1 MAAKY
6 YAVRKGRNTGIYRT
20 WDECKS
26 QVFQYAGAEYKSF
39 TTEQEALEYIGRLKN
54 NDVQSESYAYV
65 DGSFNIVTGVYGY
78 GGFLVYNNEK
88 YIITGSGSDSE
99 MALMRNVAGEI
110 LGSMAAVEKAIELGV
125 KSVDIYFDYMKLKFI
140 DVDINKLKTFNPDTI
155 GFIKV
160 MGTNINYPFV
170 QTLDNDYYL
179 NRSYDKTYNNAG
191 WIFLDY
197 RNNEFND
204 KNTIIYGHGRI
215 NGTMFGS
222 LKDTLKSSW
231 QNNKD
236 NYIIKISTEKENSIW
251 QIFSVYKIATTSDYL
266 QTSFSDNEFE
276 SFINLIK
283 GRSSYNFE
291 TNVTNEDKVLTL
303 STCYNDN
310 DKMVV
315 HAKLIKYVQK

>member
-1 MAAKY
+1 MVYLNHMENVVIKK
-6 YAVRKGRNTGIYRT
+6 RKKLN
-20 WDECKS
+20 
-26 QVFQYAGAEYKSF
+26 V
-39 TTEQEALEYIGRLKN
+39 KN
-54 NDVQSESYAYV
+54 LCLLI
-65 DGSFNIVTGVYGY
+65 F
-78 GGFLVYNNEK
+78 FLVMLIVFLFSLIKVIMWIIDNNNTNDIIKKVANTYEINEK
-88 YIITGSGSDSE
+88 SYDNEVIINE
-99 MALMRNVAGEI
+99 N
-110 LGSMAAVEKAIELGV
+110 EK
-125 KSVDIYFDYMKLKFI
+125 DIYFDYMKLKFI

-266 QTSFSDNEFE
+266 QTTFSDNEFE

-291 TNVTNEDKVLTL
+291 TNITNEDKVLTL

>member
-1 MAAKY
+1 MVYLNHMENVVIKK
-6 YAVRKGRNTGIYRT
+6 RKKLN
-20 WDECKS
+20 
-26 QVFQYAGAEYKSF
+26 V
-39 TTEQEALEYIGRLKN
+39 KN
-54 NDVQSESYAYV
+54 LCLLI
-65 DGSFNIVTGVYGY
+65 F
-78 GGFLVYNNEK
+78 FLVMLIVFLFSLIKVIMWIIDNSNTNDIIKKVANTYEINEK
-88 YIITGSGSDSE
+88 SYDNEVIINE
-99 MALMRNVAGEI
+99 N
-110 LGSMAAVEKAIELGV
+110 EK
-125 KSVDIYFDYMKLKFI
+125 DIYFDYMNLKFI

-170 QTLDNDYYL
+170 QTIDNDYYL

-266 QTSFSDNEFE
+266 QTTFSDNEFE
-276 SFINLIK
+276 SFISLIK

>member
-1 MAAKY
+1 MLYLNHMENVGIKK
-6 YAVRKGRNTGIYRT
+6 RKKLN
-20 WDECKS
+20 
-26 QVFQYAGAEYKSF
+26 V
-39 TTEQEALEYIGRLKN
+39 KN
-54 NDVQSESYAYV
+54 LCLLI
-65 DGSFNIVTGVYGY
+65 F
-78 GGFLVYNNEK
+78 FLVMLIVFLFSLIKVIMWIIDNNNTNDIIKKVANTYEINEK
-88 YIITGSGSDSE
+88 SYDNEVIINE
-99 MALMRNVAGEI
+99 N
-110 LGSMAAVEKAIELGV
+110 EK
-125 KSVDIYFDYMKLKFI
+125 DIYFDYMKLKFI
-140 DVDINKLKTFNPDTI
+140 DVDINKLKTFNLDTI

-170 QTLDNDYYL
+170 QSTDNDYYL

>member
-1 MAAKY
+1 MLYLNHMENVVIKK
-6 YAVRKGRNTGIYRT
+6 RKKLN
-20 WDECKS
+20 
-26 QVFQYAGAEYKSF
+26 V
-39 TTEQEALEYIGRLKN
+39 KN
-54 NDVQSESYAYV
+54 LCLLI
-65 DGSFNIVTGVYGY
+65 F
-78 GGFLVYNNEK
+78 FLVMLIVFLFSLIKVIMWIIDNNNTNDIIKKVANTYEINEK
-88 YIITGSGSDSE
+88 SYDNEVIINE
-99 MALMRNVAGEI
+99 N
-110 LGSMAAVEKAIELGV
+110 EK
-125 KSVDIYFDYMKLKFI
+125 DIYFDYMKLKFI

-266 QTSFSDNEFE
+266 QTTFSDNEFE

-291 TNVTNEDKVLTL
+291 TNITNEDKVLTL

>member
-1 MAAKY
+1 MVYLNHMENVVIKK
-6 YAVRKGRNTGIYRT
+6 RKKLN
-20 WDECKS
+20 
-26 QVFQYAGAEYKSF
+26 V
-39 TTEQEALEYIGRLKN
+39 KN
-54 NDVQSESYAYV
+54 LCLLI
-65 DGSFNIVTGVYGY
+65 F
-78 GGFLVYNNEK
+78 FLVMLIVFLFSLIKVIMWIIDNNNTNDIIKKVANTYEINEK
-88 YIITGSGSDSE
+88 SYDNEVIINE
-99 MALMRNVAGEI
+99 N
-110 LGSMAAVEKAIELGV
+110 EK
-125 KSVDIYFDYMKLKFI
+125 DIYFDYMKLKFI
-140 DVDINKLKTFNPDTI
+140 DVDINKLKTFNQDTI

-266 QTSFSDNEFE
+266 ETSFSDNEFE

>member
-1 MAAKY
+1 MLYLNHMENVVIKK
-6 YAVRKGRNTGIYRT
+6 RKKLN
-20 WDECKS
+20 
-26 QVFQYAGAEYKSF
+26 V
-39 TTEQEALEYIGRLKN
+39 KN
-54 NDVQSESYAYV
+54 LCLLI
-65 DGSFNIVTGVYGY
+65 F
-78 GGFLVYNNEK
+78 FLVMLIVFLFSLIKVIIWIIDNNNTNDIIKKVANTYEINEK
-88 YIITGSGSDSE
+88 SYDNEVIINE
-99 MALMRNVAGEI
+99 N
-110 LGSMAAVEKAIELGV
+110 EK
-125 KSVDIYFDYMKLKFI
+125 DIYFDYMNLKFI
-140 DVDINKLKTFNPDTI
+140 DVDINKLKTFNKDTI

-170 QTLDNDYYL
+170 QSTDNDYYL

-197 RNNEFND
+197 RNNGFND

>member
-1 MAAKY
+1 MVYLNHMENVVIKK
-6 YAVRKGRNTGIYRT
+6 RKKLN
-20 WDECKS
+20 
-26 QVFQYAGAEYKSF
+26 V
-39 TTEQEALEYIGRLKN
+39 KN
-54 NDVQSESYAYV
+54 LCLLI
-65 DGSFNIVTGVYGY
+65 F
-78 GGFLVYNNEK
+78 FLVMLIVFLFSLIKVIMWIIDNNNTNDIIKKVADTYEINEK
-88 YIITGSGSDSE
+88 SYDNEVIINE
-99 MALMRNVAGEI
+99 N
-110 LGSMAAVEKAIELGV
+110 EK
-125 KSVDIYFDYMKLKFI
+125 DIYFDYMKLKFI

-170 QTLDNDYYL
+170 QSTDNDYYL

-266 QTSFSDNEFE
+266 EISFSDNEFE

-315 HAKLIKYVQK
+315 HAKLIKYVKK

>member
-1 MAAKY
+1 MVYLNHMENVVIKK
-6 YAVRKGRNTGIYRT
+6 RKKLN
-20 WDECKS
+20 
-26 QVFQYAGAEYKSF
+26 V
-39 TTEQEALEYIGRLKN
+39 KN
-54 NDVQSESYAYV
+54 LCLLI
-65 DGSFNIVTGVYGY
+65 F
-78 GGFLVYNNEK
+78 FLVMLIVFLFSLIKVIMWIIDNNNTNDIIKKVANTYEINEK
-88 YIITGSGSDSE
+88 SYDNEVIINE
-99 MALMRNVAGEI
+99 N
-110 LGSMAAVEKAIELGV
+110 EK
-125 KSVDIYFDYMKLKFI
+125 DIYFDYMKLKFI

-231 QNNKD
+231 QSNKD

-266 QTSFSDNEFE
+266 QTTFSDNEFE
-276 SFINLIK
+276 SFISLIK
-283 GRSSYNFE
+283 ERSSYNFE

>member
-1 MAAKY
+1 MVYLNHMENVVIKK
-6 YAVRKGRNTGIYRT
+6 RKKLN
-20 WDECKS
+20 
-26 QVFQYAGAEYKSF
+26 V
-39 TTEQEALEYIGRLKN
+39 KN
-54 NDVQSESYAYV
+54 LCLLI
-65 DGSFNIVTGVYGY
+65 F
-78 GGFLVYNNEK
+78 FLVMLIVFLFSLIKVIMWIIDNNNTNDIIKKVADTYEINEK
-88 YIITGSGSDSE
+88 SYDNEVIINE
-99 MALMRNVAGEI
+99 N
-110 LGSMAAVEKAIELGV
+110 EK
-125 KSVDIYFDYMKLKFI
+125 DIYFDYMKLKFI

-231 QNNKD
+231 QSNKD

-251 QIFSVYKIATTSDYL
+251 QIFSIYRIATTSDYL
-266 QTSFSDNEFE
+266 KTSFSDNEFE

>member
-1 MAAKY
+1 MVYLNHMENVVIKK
-6 YAVRKGRNTGIYRT
+6 RKKLN
-20 WDECKS
+20 
-26 QVFQYAGAEYKSF
+26 V
-39 TTEQEALEYIGRLKN
+39 KN
-54 NDVQSESYAYV
+54 LCLLI
-65 DGSFNIVTGVYGY
+65 F
-78 GGFLVYNNEK
+78 FLVMLIVFLFSLIKVIMWIIDNNNTNDIIKKVADTYEINEK
-88 YIITGSGSDSE
+88 SYDNEVIINE
-99 MALMRNVAGEI
+99 N
-110 LGSMAAVEKAIELGV
+110 EK
-125 KSVDIYFDYMKLKFI
+125 DIYFDYMKLKFI

-170 QTLDNDYYL
+170 QSTDNDYYL

>member
-1 MAAKY
+1 MLYLNHMENVVIKK
-6 YAVRKGRNTGIYRT
+6 RKKLNI
-20 WDECKS
+20 
-26 QVFQYAGAEYKSF
+26 
-39 TTEQEALEYIGRLKN
+39 KN
-54 NDVQSESYAYV
+54 LCLLI
-65 DGSFNIVTGVYGY
+65 F
-78 GGFLVYNNEK
+78 FLVMLIVFLFSLIKVIMWIIDNNNTNDIIKKVANTYEINEK
-88 YIITGSGSDSE
+88 SYDNEVIINE
-99 MALMRNVAGEI
+99 N
-110 LGSMAAVEKAIELGV
+110 EK
-125 KSVDIYFDYMKLKFI
+125 DIYFDYMKLKFI

>member
-1 MAAKY
+1 MVYLNHMENVVIKK
-6 YAVRKGRNTGIYRT
+6 RKKLN
-20 WDECKS
+20 
-26 QVFQYAGAEYKSF
+26 V
-39 TTEQEALEYIGRLKN
+39 KN
-54 NDVQSESYAYV
+54 LCLLI
-65 DGSFNIVTGVYGY
+65 F
-78 GGFLVYNNEK
+78 FLVMLIVFLFSLIKVIMWIIDNNNTNDIIKKVANTYEINEK
-88 YIITGSGSDSE
+88 SYDNEVIINE
-99 MALMRNVAGEI
+99 N
-110 LGSMAAVEKAIELGV
+110 EK
-125 KSVDIYFDYMKLKFI
+125 DIYFDYMKLKFI

-170 QTLDNDYYL
+170 QSTDNDYYL

-266 QTSFSDNEFE
+266 ETSFSDNEFE

>member
-1 MAAKY
+1 MLYLNHMENVVIKK
-6 YAVRKGRNTGIYRT
+6 RKKLN
-20 WDECKS
+20 
-26 QVFQYAGAEYKSF
+26 V
-39 TTEQEALEYIGRLKN
+39 KN
-54 NDVQSESYAYV
+54 LCLLI
-65 DGSFNIVTGVYGY
+65 F
-78 GGFLVYNNEK
+78 FLVMLIVFLFSLIKVIIWIIDNNNTNDIIKKVANTYEINEK
-88 YIITGSGSDSE
+88 SYDNEVIINE
-99 MALMRNVAGEI
+99 N
-110 LGSMAAVEKAIELGV
+110 EK
-125 KSVDIYFDYMKLKFI
+125 DIYFDYMKLKFI
-140 DVDINKLKTFNPDTI
+140 DVDINKLKTFNKDTI

-197 RNNEFND
+197 RNNGFND

>member
-1 MAAKY
+1 MLYLNHMENVVIKK
-6 YAVRKGRNTGIYRT
+6 RKKLN
-20 WDECKS
+20 
-26 QVFQYAGAEYKSF
+26 V
-39 TTEQEALEYIGRLKN
+39 KN
-54 NDVQSESYAYV
+54 LCLLI
-65 DGSFNIVTGVYGY
+65 F
-78 GGFLVYNNEK
+78 FLVMLIVFLFSLIKVIMWIIDNNNTNDIIKKVANTYEISEKSYDNEVIINENEK
-88 YIITGSGSDSE
+88 
-99 MALMRNVAGEI
+99 
-110 LGSMAAVEKAIELGV
+110 
-125 KSVDIYFDYMKLKFI
+125 DIYFDYMKLKFI

-170 QTLDNDYYL
+170 QTKDNDYYL

-231 QNNKD
+231 QSNKD

-251 QIFSVYKIATTSDYL
+251 QIFSIYKIATTSDYL
-266 QTSFSDNEFE
+266 QTTFSDNEFE

-291 TNVTNEDKVLTL
+291 TDVTNEDKVLTL

>member
-1 MAAKY
+1 MLYLNHMENVVIKK
-6 YAVRKGRNTGIYRT
+6 RKKLNI
-20 WDECKS
+20 
-26 QVFQYAGAEYKSF
+26 
-39 TTEQEALEYIGRLKN
+39 KN
-54 NDVQSESYAYV
+54 LCLLI
-65 DGSFNIVTGVYGY
+65 F
-78 GGFLVYNNEK
+78 FLVMLIVFLFSLIKVIIWLIDNNNTNDIIKKVAETYEINEK
-88 YIITGSGSDSE
+88 SYDNEIIINE
-99 MALMRNVAGEI
+99 N
-110 LGSMAAVEKAIELGV
+110 EK
-125 KSVDIYFDYMKLKFI
+125 DIYFDYMNLKFI

-170 QTLDNDYYL
+170 QSTDNDYYL
-179 NRSYDKTYNNAG
+179 NRSFDKTYNNAG

-231 QNNKD
+231 QSNKD

-251 QIFSVYKIATTSDYL
+251 QIFSIYRIATTSDYL
-266 QTSFSDNEFE
+266 ETSFSDNGFE

-291 TNVTNEDKVLTL
+291 TDVTNEDKVLTL

>member
-1 MAAKY
+1 MVYLNHMENVVIKK
-6 YAVRKGRNTGIYRT
+6 RKKLN
-20 WDECKS
+20 
-26 QVFQYAGAEYKSF
+26 V
-39 TTEQEALEYIGRLKN
+39 KN
-54 NDVQSESYAYV
+54 LCLLI
-65 DGSFNIVTGVYGY
+65 F
-78 GGFLVYNNEK
+78 FLVMLIVFLFSLIKVIMWIIDNSNTNDIIKKVANTYEINEK
-88 YIITGSGSDSE
+88 NYDNEVIINE
-99 MALMRNVAGEI
+99 N
-110 LGSMAAVEKAIELGV
+110 EK
-125 KSVDIYFDYMKLKFI
+125 DIYFDYMNLKFI

-170 QTLDNDYYL
+170 QTIDNDYYL

-266 QTSFSDNEFE
+266 QTTFSDNEFE
-276 SFINLIK
+276 SFISLIK

>member
-1 MAAKY
+1 MLYLNHMENVVIKK
-6 YAVRKGRNTGIYRT
+6 RKKLN
-20 WDECKS
+20 
-26 QVFQYAGAEYKSF
+26 V
-39 TTEQEALEYIGRLKN
+39 KN
-54 NDVQSESYAYV
+54 LCLLI
-65 DGSFNIVTGVYGY
+65 F
-78 GGFLVYNNEK
+78 FLVMLIVFLFSLIKVIMWIIDNNNTNDIIKKVANTYEINEK
-88 YIITGSGSDSE
+88 NYDNEVIINE
-99 MALMRNVAGEI
+99 N
-110 LGSMAAVEKAIELGV
+110 EK
-125 KSVDIYFDYMKLKFI
+125 DIYFDYMKLKFI

-170 QTLDNDYYL
+170 QTIDNDYYL

-266 QTSFSDNEFE
+266 QTTFSDNEFE
-276 SFINLIK
+276 SFISLIK

>member
-1 MAAKY
+1 MWIIDNN
-6 YAVRKGRNTGIYRT
+6 NT
-20 WDECKS
+20 
-26 QVFQYAGAEYKSF
+26 
-39 TTEQEALEYIGRLKN
+39 
-54 NDVQSESYAYV
+54 NDIIKKVANTYE
-65 DGSFNIVTGVYGY
+65 I
-78 GGFLVYNNEK
+78 NEK
-88 YIITGSGSDSE
+88 NYDNEVIINE
-99 MALMRNVAGEI
+99 N
-110 LGSMAAVEKAIELGV
+110 EK
-125 KSVDIYFDYMKLKFI
+125 DIYFDYMNLKFI

-191 WIFLDY
+191 WIFLHY

-266 QTSFSDNEFE
+266 QTTFSDNEFE
-276 SFINLIK
+276 SFISLIK

>member
-1 MAAKY
+1 MVYLNHMENVVIKK
-6 YAVRKGRNTGIYRT
+6 RKKLN
-20 WDECKS
+20 
-26 QVFQYAGAEYKSF
+26 V
-39 TTEQEALEYIGRLKN
+39 KN
-54 NDVQSESYAYV
+54 LCLLI
-65 DGSFNIVTGVYGY
+65 F
-78 GGFLVYNNEK
+78 FLVMLIVFLFSLIKVIMWIIDNNNTNDIIKKVADTYEINEK
-88 YIITGSGSDSE
+88 SYDNEVIINE
-99 MALMRNVAGEI
+99 N
-110 LGSMAAVEKAIELGV
+110 EK
-125 KSVDIYFDYMKLKFI
+125 DIYFDYMKLKFI

-266 QTSFSDNEFE
+266 QTTFSDNEFE

-315 HAKLIKYVQK
+315 HAKLIKYVKK

>member
-1 MAAKY
+1 MENVVIKK
-6 YAVRKGRNTGIYRT
+6 RKKLN
-20 WDECKS
+20 
-26 QVFQYAGAEYKSF
+26 V
-39 TTEQEALEYIGRLKN
+39 KN
-54 NDVQSESYAYV
+54 LCLLI
-65 DGSFNIVTGVYGY
+65 F
-78 GGFLVYNNEK
+78 FLVMLIVFLFSLIKVIMWIIDNNNTNDIIKKVANTYEINEK
-88 YIITGSGSDSE
+88 SYDNEVIINE
-99 MALMRNVAGEI
+99 N
-110 LGSMAAVEKAIELGV
+110 EK
-125 KSVDIYFDYMKLKFI
+125 DIYFDYMKLKFI

-266 QTSFSDNEFE
+266 QTTFSDNEFE
-276 SFINLIK
+276 SFISLIK
-283 GRSSYNFE
+283 NRSSYNFE

>member
-1 MAAKY
+1 MLYLNHMENVVIKK
-6 YAVRKGRNTGIYRT
+6 RKKLN
-20 WDECKS
+20 
-26 QVFQYAGAEYKSF
+26 V
-39 TTEQEALEYIGRLKN
+39 KN
-54 NDVQSESYAYV
+54 LCLLI
-65 DGSFNIVTGVYGY
+65 F
-78 GGFLVYNNEK
+78 FLVMLIIFLFSLIKVIMWIIDNNNTNDIIKKVANTYEINEK
-88 YIITGSGSDSE
+88 SYDNEVIINE
-99 MALMRNVAGEI
+99 N
-110 LGSMAAVEKAIELGV
+110 EK
-125 KSVDIYFDYMKLKFI
+125 DIYFDYMKLKFI

-170 QTLDNDYYL
+170 QTIDNDYYL

-266 QTSFSDNEFE
+266 QTTFSDNEFE

>member
-1 MAAKY
+1 MLYLNHMENVVIKK
-6 YAVRKGRNTGIYRT
+6 RKKLN
-20 WDECKS
+20 
-26 QVFQYAGAEYKSF
+26 V
-39 TTEQEALEYIGRLKN
+39 KN
-54 NDVQSESYAYV
+54 LCLLI
-65 DGSFNIVTGVYGY
+65 F
-78 GGFLVYNNEK
+78 FLVMLIVFLFSLIKVIMWIIDNNNTNDIIKKVANTYEISEKSYDNEVIINENEK
-88 YIITGSGSDSE
+88 
-99 MALMRNVAGEI
+99 
-110 LGSMAAVEKAIELGV
+110 
-125 KSVDIYFDYMKLKFI
+125 DIYFDYMKLKFI

-170 QTLDNDYYL
+170 QTIDNDYYL

-266 QTSFSDNEFE
+266 QTTFSDNEFE

>member
-1 MAAKY
+1 MVYLNHMENVVIKK
-6 YAVRKGRNTGIYRT
+6 RKKLN
-20 WDECKS
+20 
-26 QVFQYAGAEYKSF
+26 V
-39 TTEQEALEYIGRLKN
+39 KN
-54 NDVQSESYAYV
+54 LCLLI
-65 DGSFNIVTGVYGY
+65 F
-78 GGFLVYNNEK
+78 FLVMLIVFLFSLIKVIMWIIDNSNTNDIIKKVANTYEINEK
-88 YIITGSGSDSE
+88 SYDNEVIINE
-99 MALMRNVAGEI
+99 N
-110 LGSMAAVEKAIELGV
+110 EK
-125 KSVDIYFDYMKLKFI
+125 DIYFDYMNLKFI

-170 QTLDNDYYL
+170 QSTDNDYYL

-231 QNNKD
+231 QDNKD

-266 QTSFSDNEFE
+266 QTTFSDNEFE
-276 SFINLIK
+276 SFISLIK

>member
-1 MAAKY
+1 MVYLNHMENVVIKK
-6 YAVRKGRNTGIYRT
+6 RKKLN
-20 WDECKS
+20 
-26 QVFQYAGAEYKSF
+26 V
-39 TTEQEALEYIGRLKN
+39 KN
-54 NDVQSESYAYV
+54 LCLLI
-65 DGSFNIVTGVYGY
+65 F
-78 GGFLVYNNEK
+78 FLVMLIVFLFSLIKVIMWIIDNSNTNDIIKKVANTYEINEK
-88 YIITGSGSDSE
+88 SYDNEVIINE
-99 MALMRNVAGEI
+99 N
-110 LGSMAAVEKAIELGV
+110 EK
-125 KSVDIYFDYMKLKFI
+125 DIYFDYMNLKFI

-170 QTLDNDYYL
+170 QTIDNDYYL

-251 QIFSVYKIATTSDYL
+251 HIFSVYKIATTSDYL
-266 QTSFSDNEFE
+266 QTTFSDNEFE
-276 SFINLIK
+276 SFISLIK

>member
-1 MAAKY
+1 MLYLNHMENVVIKK
-6 YAVRKGRNTGIYRT
+6 RKKLN
-20 WDECKS
+20 
-26 QVFQYAGAEYKSF
+26 V
-39 TTEQEALEYIGRLKN
+39 KN
-54 NDVQSESYAYV
+54 LCLLI
-65 DGSFNIVTGVYGY
+65 F
-78 GGFLVYNNEK
+78 FLVMLIVFLFSLIKVIMWIIDNNNTNDIIKKVADTYEISEKSYDNEVIINKNEK
-88 YIITGSGSDSE
+88 
-99 MALMRNVAGEI
+99 
-110 LGSMAAVEKAIELGV
+110 
-125 KSVDIYFDYMKLKFI
+125 DIYFDYMNLKFI

-170 QTLDNDYYL
+170 QTKDNDYYL

-231 QNNKD
+231 QSNKD

-251 QIFSVYKIATTSDYL
+251 QIFSIYKIATTSDYL
-266 QTSFSDNEFE
+266 QTTFSDNEFE

>member
-1 MAAKY
+1 MVYLNHMENVVIKK
-6 YAVRKGRNTGIYRT
+6 RKKLN
-20 WDECKS
+20 
-26 QVFQYAGAEYKSF
+26 V
-39 TTEQEALEYIGRLKN
+39 KN
-54 NDVQSESYAYV
+54 LCLLI
-65 DGSFNIVTGVYGY
+65 F
-78 GGFLVYNNEK
+78 FLVMLIVFLFSLIKVIMWIIDNNNTNDIIKKVANTYEINEK
-88 YIITGSGSDSE
+88 SYDNEVIINE
-99 MALMRNVAGEI
+99 N
-110 LGSMAAVEKAIELGV
+110 EK
-125 KSVDIYFDYMKLKFI
+125 DIYFDYMKLKFI

-170 QTLDNDYYL
+170 QTIDNDYYL

-266 QTSFSDNEFE
+266 QTTFSDNEFE

>member
-1 MAAKY
+1 MVYLNHMENVVIKK
-6 YAVRKGRNTGIYRT
+6 RKKLN
-20 WDECKS
+20 
-26 QVFQYAGAEYKSF
+26 V
-39 TTEQEALEYIGRLKN
+39 KN
-54 NDVQSESYAYV
+54 LCLLI
-65 DGSFNIVTGVYGY
+65 F
-78 GGFLVYNNEK
+78 FLVMLIVFLFSLIKVIMWIIDNNNTNDIIKKVADTYEINEK
-88 YIITGSGSDSE
+88 SYDNEVIINE
-99 MALMRNVAGEI
+99 N
-110 LGSMAAVEKAIELGV
+110 EK
-125 KSVDIYFDYMKLKFI
+125 DIYFDYMKLKFI

-266 QTSFSDNEFE
+266 ETSFSDNEFE

>member
-1 MAAKY
+1 MLYLNHMENVVIKK
-6 YAVRKGRNTGIYRT
+6 RKKLN
-20 WDECKS
+20 
-26 QVFQYAGAEYKSF
+26 V
-39 TTEQEALEYIGRLKN
+39 KN
-54 NDVQSESYAYV
+54 LCLLI
-65 DGSFNIVTGVYGY
+65 F
-78 GGFLVYNNEK
+78 FLVMLIVFLFSLIKVIMWIIDNNNTNDIIKKVANTYEINEK
-88 YIITGSGSDSE
+88 SYDNEVII
-99 MALMRNVAGEI
+99 NKN
-110 LGSMAAVEKAIELGV
+110 EK
-125 KSVDIYFDYMKLKFI
+125 DIYFDYMKLKFI

-266 QTSFSDNEFE
+266 QTTFSDNEFE

-291 TNVTNEDKVLTL
+291 TNITNEDKVLTL

>member
-1 MAAKY
+1 MVYLNHMENVVIKK
-6 YAVRKGRNTGIYRT
+6 RKKLN
-20 WDECKS
+20 
-26 QVFQYAGAEYKSF
+26 V
-39 TTEQEALEYIGRLKN
+39 KN
-54 NDVQSESYAYV
+54 LCLLI
-65 DGSFNIVTGVYGY
+65 F
-78 GGFLVYNNEK
+78 FLVMLIVFLFSLIKVIMWIIDNNNTNDIIKKVANTYEINEK
-88 YIITGSGSDSE
+88 SYDNEVIINE
-99 MALMRNVAGEI
+99 N
-110 LGSMAAVEKAIELGV
+110 EK
-125 KSVDIYFDYMKLKFI
+125 DIYFDYMKLKFI

-170 QTLDNDYYL
+170 QNIDNDYYL

-266 QTSFSDNEFE
+266 QTTFSDNEFE
-276 SFINLIK
+276 SFISLIK

>member
-1 MAAKY
+1 MVYLNHMENVVIKK
-6 YAVRKGRNTGIYRT
+6 RKKLN
-20 WDECKS
+20 
-26 QVFQYAGAEYKSF
+26 V
-39 TTEQEALEYIGRLKN
+39 KN
-54 NDVQSESYAYV
+54 LCLLI
-65 DGSFNIVTGVYGY
+65 F
-78 GGFLVYNNEK
+78 FLVMLIVFLFSLIKVIMWIIDNNNTNDIIKKVANTYEINEK
-88 YIITGSGSDSE
+88 SYDNEVIINE
-99 MALMRNVAGEI
+99 N
-110 LGSMAAVEKAIELGV
+110 EK
-125 KSVDIYFDYMKLKFI
+125 DIYFDYMKLKFI

-170 QTLDNDYYL
+170 QNLDNDYYL

-231 QNNKD
+231 QSNKD

-266 QTSFSDNEFE
+266 QTTFSDNEFE

>member
-1 MAAKY
+1 MVYLNHMENVVIKK
-6 YAVRKGRNTGIYRT
+6 RKKLN
-20 WDECKS
+20 
-26 QVFQYAGAEYKSF
+26 V
-39 TTEQEALEYIGRLKN
+39 KN
-54 NDVQSESYAYV
+54 LCLLI
-65 DGSFNIVTGVYGY
+65 F
-78 GGFLVYNNEK
+78 FLVMLIVFLFSLIKVIMWIIDNSNTNDIIKKVANTYEINEK
-88 YIITGSGSDSE
+88 SYDNEVIINE
-99 MALMRNVAGEI
+99 N
-110 LGSMAAVEKAIELGV
+110 EK
-125 KSVDIYFDYMKLKFI
+125 DIYFDYMNLKFI

-170 QTLDNDYYL
+170 HTLDNDYYL
-179 NRSYDKTYNNAG
+179 NRSYDKTYKNAG

-266 QTSFSDNEFE
+266 QTTFSDNEFE
-276 SFINLIK
+276 SFISLIK

>member
-1 MAAKY
+1 MVYLNHMENVVIKK
-6 YAVRKGRNTGIYRT
+6 RKKLN
-20 WDECKS
+20 
-26 QVFQYAGAEYKSF
+26 V
-39 TTEQEALEYIGRLKN
+39 KN
-54 NDVQSESYAYV
+54 LCLLI
-65 DGSFNIVTGVYGY
+65 F
-78 GGFLVYNNEK
+78 FLVMLIVFLFSLIKVIMWIIDNNNTNDIIKKVADTYEINEK
-88 YIITGSGSDSE
+88 SYDNEVIINE
-99 MALMRNVAGEI
+99 N
-110 LGSMAAVEKAIELGV
+110 EK
-125 KSVDIYFDYMKLKFI
+125 DIYFDYMNLKFI

-266 QTSFSDNEFE
+266 QTTFSDNEFE

>member
-1 MAAKY
+1 MLYLNHMENVVIKK
-6 YAVRKGRNTGIYRT
+6 RKKLN
-20 WDECKS
+20 
-26 QVFQYAGAEYKSF
+26 V
-39 TTEQEALEYIGRLKN
+39 KN
-54 NDVQSESYAYV
+54 LCLLI
-65 DGSFNIVTGVYGY
+65 F
-78 GGFLVYNNEK
+78 FLVMLIVFLFSLIKVIMWIIDNNNTNDIIKKVADTYEISEKSYDNEVIINKNEK
-88 YIITGSGSDSE
+88 
-99 MALMRNVAGEI
+99 
-110 LGSMAAVEKAIELGV
+110 
-125 KSVDIYFDYMKLKFI
+125 DIYFDYMNLKFI

-170 QTLDNDYYL
+170 QTKDNDYYL

-266 QTSFSDNEFE
+266 QTTFNDNEFE

-315 HAKLIKYVQK
+315 HAQLIKYVQK

>member
-1 MAAKY
+1 MLYLNHMENVVIKK
-6 YAVRKGRNTGIYRT
+6 RKKLN
-20 WDECKS
+20 
-26 QVFQYAGAEYKSF
+26 V
-39 TTEQEALEYIGRLKN
+39 KN
-54 NDVQSESYAYV
+54 LCLLI
-65 DGSFNIVTGVYGY
+65 F
-78 GGFLVYNNEK
+78 FLVMLIVFLFSLIKVIMWIIDNNNTNDIIKKVANTYEINEK
-88 YIITGSGSDSE
+88 SYDNEVIINE
-99 MALMRNVAGEI
+99 N
-110 LGSMAAVEKAIELGV
+110 EK
-125 KSVDIYFDYMKLKFI
+125 DIYFDYMKLKFI

-266 QTSFSDNEFE
+266 QTTFSDNEFE
-276 SFINLIK
+276 SFISLIK
-283 GRSSYNFE
+283 ERSSYNFE

>member
-1 MAAKY
+1 MLYLNHMENVVIKK
-6 YAVRKGRNTGIYRT
+6 RKKLNI
-20 WDECKS
+20 
-26 QVFQYAGAEYKSF
+26 
-39 TTEQEALEYIGRLKN
+39 KN
-54 NDVQSESYAYV
+54 LCLLI
-65 DGSFNIVTGVYGY
+65 F
-78 GGFLVYNNEK
+78 FLVMLIVFLFSLIKVIMWIIDNNNTNDIIKKVANTYEINEK
-88 YIITGSGSDSE
+88 SYDNEVIINE
-99 MALMRNVAGEI
+99 N
-110 LGSMAAVEKAIELGV
+110 EK
-125 KSVDIYFDYMKLKFI
+125 DIYFDYMKLKFI

-266 QTSFSDNEFE
+266 ETSFSDNEFE
-276 SFINLIK
+276 SFISLIK
-283 GRSSYNFE
+283 ERSSYNFE

>member
-1 MAAKY
+1 MLYLNRMENVVIKK
-6 YAVRKGRNTGIYRT
+6 RKKLNI
-20 WDECKS
+20 
-26 QVFQYAGAEYKSF
+26 
-39 TTEQEALEYIGRLKN
+39 KN
-54 NDVQSESYAYV
+54 LCLLI
-65 DGSFNIVTGVYGY
+65 F
-78 GGFLVYNNEK
+78 FLVMLIVFLFSLIKVIIWLIDNNNTNDIIKKVADTYEINEK
-88 YIITGSGSDSE
+88 SYDNEIII
-99 MALMRNVAGEI
+99 NKN
-110 LGSMAAVEKAIELGV
+110 EK
-125 KSVDIYFDYMKLKFI
+125 DIYFDYMNLKFI

-170 QTLDNDYYL
+170 QSTDNDYYL
-179 NRSYDKTYNNAG
+179 NRSFDKTYNNAG

-197 RNNEFND
+197 RNDGFND

-231 QNNKD
+231 QSNKD

-251 QIFSVYKIATTSDYL
+251 QIFSIYRIATTSDYL
-266 QTSFSDNEFE
+266 ETTFSDNEFE

-291 TNVTNEDKVLTL
+291 TDVTNEDKVLTL

>member
-1 MAAKY
+1 MIYLNHMENVVIKK
-6 YAVRKGRNTGIYRT
+6 RKKLN
-20 WDECKS
+20 
-26 QVFQYAGAEYKSF
+26 V
-39 TTEQEALEYIGRLKN
+39 KN
-54 NDVQSESYAYV
+54 LCLLI
-65 DGSFNIVTGVYGY
+65 F
-78 GGFLVYNNEK
+78 FLVMLIVFLFSLIKVIMWIIDNNNTNDIIKKVANTYEINEK
-88 YIITGSGSDSE
+88 SYDNEVIINE
-99 MALMRNVAGEI
+99 N
-110 LGSMAAVEKAIELGV
+110 EK
-125 KSVDIYFDYMKLKFI
+125 DIYFDYMKLKFI

-170 QTLDNDYYL
+170 QNIDNDYYL

-266 QTSFSDNEFE
+266 QTTFSDNEFE
-276 SFINLIK
+276 SFISLIK

>member
-1 MAAKY
+1 
-6 YAVRKGRNTGIYRT
+6 
-20 WDECKS
+20 
-26 QVFQYAGAEYKSF
+26 
-39 TTEQEALEYIGRLKN
+39 
-54 NDVQSESYAYV
+54 
-65 DGSFNIVTGVYGY
+65 
-78 GGFLVYNNEK
+78 
-88 YIITGSGSDSE
+88 
-99 MALMRNVAGEI
+99 
-110 LGSMAAVEKAIELGV
+110 
-125 KSVDIYFDYMKLKFI
+125 
-140 DVDINKLKTFNPDTI
+140 
-155 GFIKV
+155 

-170 QTLDNDYYL
+170 QTIDNDYYL

-231 QNNKD
+231 QDNKD

-266 QTSFSDNEFE
+266 QTTFSDNEFE
-276 SFINLIK
+276 SFISLIK

>member
-1 MAAKY
+1 MIYLNHMENVVIKK
-6 YAVRKGRNTGIYRT
+6 RKKLN
-20 WDECKS
+20 
-26 QVFQYAGAEYKSF
+26 V
-39 TTEQEALEYIGRLKN
+39 KN
-54 NDVQSESYAYV
+54 LCLLI
-65 DGSFNIVTGVYGY
+65 F
-78 GGFLVYNNEK
+78 FLVMLIVFLFSLIKVIMWIIDNNNTNDIIKKVANTYEINEK
-88 YIITGSGSDSE
+88 SYDNEVII
-99 MALMRNVAGEI
+99 NKN
-110 LGSMAAVEKAIELGV
+110 EK
-125 KSVDIYFDYMKLKFI
+125 DIYFDYMKLKFI

-197 RNNEFND
+197 RNNEFYD

-266 QTSFSDNEFE
+266 QTTFSDNEFE
-276 SFINLIK
+276 SFISLIK